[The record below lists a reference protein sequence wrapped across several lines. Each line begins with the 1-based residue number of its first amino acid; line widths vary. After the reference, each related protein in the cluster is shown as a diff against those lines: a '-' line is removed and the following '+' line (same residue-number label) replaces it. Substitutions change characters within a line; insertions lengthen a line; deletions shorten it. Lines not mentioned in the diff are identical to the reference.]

1 MVGVGDGS
9 DLAPETWMG
18 SGLDWCQG
26 TELGK
31 QLSDQGRADC
41 LCCPFPF
48 RLWHK
53 LTHVHTLISSPPPSP
68 SLAHTRAHT
77 HTCSH
82 TCARSV
88 TPRHH
93 TLWASSYSPPDVW
106 PGHVPAPCLPLRPSS
121 TPPDSLR
128 PSAGIPPTLD
138 SGSSRGP

>member
-18 SGLDWCQG
+18 SGLGWCQG

-68 SLAHTRAHT
+68 PLHTHVLTHTRAHT
-77 HTCSH
+77 
-82 TCARSV
+82 R
-88 TPRHH
+88 
-93 TLWASSYSPPDVW
+93 
-106 PGHVPAPCLPLRPSS
+106 VPAQSHPGITLSGPPL
-121 TPPDSLR
+121 TPPQTSGQDTSQPR
-128 PSAGIPPTLD
+128 ACPCAPPRLPQT
-138 SGSSRGP
+138 P